1 MGVLIAPKLLGY
13 IVTLRNK
20 YERRG
25 FGGIVRGFFSV
36 VLETLIS
43 GLIAPVMMLIQS
55 AAVAEILIGRDA
67 GWSVQRRDDG
77 TLPTSALAR
86 RYGWHTL
93 FGFLLAAGAYAVSAP
108 LLLWMTPVIVGL
120 MLAVPLAALSANAAV
135 GKALRFFGLLLI
147 PEERT
152 PPRILAR
159 ANELTASSSAVENG
173 EAFSLLCH
181 NAKLR
186 DAHRSLLQRREGRKA
201 GEIDV
206 NLVIGKAKLDEVASL
221 HEAALLLSDREKA
234 ALLSDLQGFE
244 RLMSMCSVKQ
254 GETF

>member
-1 MGVLIAPKLLGY
+1 VA
-13 IVTLRNK
+13 LRNK

-25 FGGIVRGFFSV
+25 VGGIIRGLFSV

-77 TLPTSALAR
+77 TLPASALVR

-135 GKALRFFGLLLI
+135 GKALRFFGLLSI
-147 PEERT
+147 PEEQM

-159 ANELTASSSAVENG
+159 ANELTASSSPVQNG

-181 NAKLR
+181 DAKLR
-186 DAHRSLLQRREGRKA
+186 DAHRSLLPRPEGRKA
-201 GEIDV
+201 GAGGIDV
-206 NLVIGKAKLDEVASL
+206 NLVIGKAKLDEAESL

-254 GETF
+254 SETA